1 VKHMVDNVGVP
12 NVQPPKKECSDPY
25 CPFHGT
31 RKIRVR
37 GRLFKGEVVST
48 KMRKTIVVSMNYYIK
63 DQKYERLARARSK
76 IAAHLPECIEVKEGD
91 YVRIMET
98 RPISKTVAFVV
109 LDKIT
114 KEGAK

>member
-1 VKHMVDNVGVP
+1 MVDNIGVP
-12 NVQPPKKECSDPY
+12 NLQPPKKECKDPY

-31 RKIRVR
+31 RKVRVR
-37 GRLFKGEVVST
+37 GRVFKGEVVST
-48 KMRKTIVVSMNYYIK
+48 KMTKTIVVEMKYFYK

-76 IAAHLPECIEVKEGD
+76 IAAHLPDCIEVKDGD

-98 RPISKTVAFVV
+98 RPLSKTVNFVV

>member
-1 VKHMVDNVGVP
+1 MVDNVGVP
-12 NVQPPKKECSDPY
+12 NLQPPKKECKDPY

-37 GRLFKGEVVST
+37 GRLFSGEVVST
-48 KMRKTIVVSMNYYIK
+48 KMNKTIVVAMNYYMK
-63 DQKYERLARARSK
+63 DKKYERLARARSK
-76 IAAHLPECIEVKEGD
+76 IAAHLPECIEIKEGD

>member
-1 VKHMVDNVGVP
+1 MVDNVGVP
-12 NVQPPKKECSDPY
+12 NLQPPKKECNDPY

-48 KMRKTIVVSMNYYIK
+48 KMRKTIVVAMNYFFK
-63 DQKYERLARARSK
+63 DKKYDRLGRARSK

-114 KEGAK
+114 KEEIK